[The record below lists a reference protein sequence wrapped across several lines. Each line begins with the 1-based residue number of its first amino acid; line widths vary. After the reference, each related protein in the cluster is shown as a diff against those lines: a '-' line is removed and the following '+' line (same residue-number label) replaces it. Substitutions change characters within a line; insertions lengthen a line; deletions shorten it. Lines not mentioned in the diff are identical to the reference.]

1 MPTQNLVQIQRD
13 LQSLPPG
20 PQTMMY
26 LKRAK
31 DGMVESVPPYL
42 AAAEIASREQSE
54 QRKAL
59 AEGAD
64 QAKAPS
70 VSDQLSQKAD
80 LLALQ
85 AMKKQAMDRQAADQ
99 ARTAQMPAPE
109 GSPEPEEQPQ
119 PEGGLASL
127 PVEFGFEGGGIVAF
141 TDGGSADKKK
151 KKPSLY
157 DLSRDPLLRKYYSAM
172 AGDLDTSALPQG
184 ALEGDGAD
192 YSSPQAQIAAQR
204 AGSALATPG
213 AAMLDVLSAPYNALK
228 GMVTHGGASMTPFY
242 DQIREREAKAAQ
254 AEGRAQSQMPPGTIP
269 PEILAAYGPNA
280 QRMPQVQTPQQR
292 PPASPGAP
300 QQRPPAAPGAQTAAP
315 QQPATP
321 SPQDALQADLMQRLG
336 ISPGVQG
343 APAAAA
349 PAGPTIAKTGADI
362 MEAAKLFGLD
372 KPAGAEERQLIAE
385 MRARHAQQQ
394 KERARMGLKAVLGG
408 FSQGYGGAA
417 AADVAASQR
426 AYTEDMAQQKAMYDM
441 INAINTGNRKEA
453 EKAFERTVG
462 LQEKREQDVNAMS
475 RTELQAKVSMYG
487 NLLQADSNR
496 YNTDAHVKVAL
507 LNAKKTDE
515 RATREDKKLA
525 IDGLQSA
532 ERGIQTELT
541 KLQGL
546 MDKGSKARRAQ
557 LDDDLREIRAQIAKI
572 SGVEMPSRAG
582 ASAAPGKVVNWSD
595 IK

>member
-31 DGMVESVPPYL
+31 DGMVASVPPYL

-54 QRKAL
+54 QRRAL

-64 QAKAPS
+64 QAEKPS
-70 VSDQLSQKAD
+70 VSQQLSQKAD

-109 GSPEPEEQPQ
+109 GSPEPQEQPQ
-119 PEGGLASL
+119 PEGGIASL
-127 PVEFGFEGGGIVAF
+127 PVEFGFEGGGLVAF
-141 TDGGSADKKK
+141 NGETGSDV
-151 KKPSLY
+151 KKPSIY
-157 DLSRDPLLRKYYSAM
+157 DLERDPLLRRFREWLASREEAPPAPPAPQPEPGSVAAAFPEGSGIRKI
-172 AGDLDTSALPQG
+172 AGFLSQRDKDIAAWQ
-184 ALEGDGAD
+184 AAQKAQQEQQA
-192 YSSPQAQIAAQR
+192 PQAPQAEAA
-204 AGSALATPG
+204 AGSGRGTMPGRTAADAITFTPG
-213 AAMLDVLSAPYNALK
+213 
-228 GMVTHGGASMTPFY
+228 
-242 DQIREREAKAAQ
+242 
-254 AEGRAQSQMPPGTIP
+254 PG
-269 PEILAAYGPNA
+269 
-280 QRMPQVQTPQQR
+280 QQK
-292 PPASPGAP
+292 PP
-300 QQRPPAAPGAQTAAP
+300 QQRPPAAPGAQAAPAAP
-315 QQPATP
+315 QQPAAP
-321 SPQDALQADLMQRLG
+321 SPQQSVEAALMQRLG
-336 ISPGVQG
+336 LTPGTPG
-343 APAAAA
+343 LPAAAA
-349 PAGPTIAKTGADI
+349 PSMGAS
-362 MEAAKLFGLD
+362 AADVKAAQAAFGLD
-372 KPAGAEERQLIAE
+372 KAAGEEERRMIAE
-385 MRARHAQQQ
+385 MQARHAQQQ
-394 KERARMGLKAVLGG
+394 RERARMGLKAVLGG

-426 AYTEDMAQQKAMYDM
+426 AYAEDMAQQQEMYKL

-453 EKAFERTVG
+453 EKAFEKTVG
-462 LQEKREQDVNAMS
+462 LQQQREQDVNAMS
-475 RTELQAKVSMYG
+475 RTELQSMVSMYG

-546 MDKGSKARRAQ
+546 MDRGSKDRRAQ
-557 LDDDLREIRAQIAKI
+557 LDEDLREIRAQIAKI
-572 SGVEMPSRAG
+572 AGVEMPSRAG
-582 ASAAPGKVVNWSD
+582 APAPAPANRPPLASFQR
-595 IK
+595 